1 MSEIALYNLLK
12 RIPHATDGEIE
23 KAVSEV
29 ARSKNVAT
37 KLDILKI
44 EKVIAESEAR
54 LIAGM
59 YRINNHTN
67 YWVLSVGI
75 AMIIAFFL
83 K

>member
-29 ARSKNVAT
+29 ARSKDVAT

-54 LIAGM
+54 LIKQIYGAVAIILAG
-59 YRINNHTN
+59 
-67 YWVLSVGI
+67 VGL
-75 AMIIAFFL
+75 MMKFL
-83 K
+83 